1 MYLETSTR
9 EKKNISREM
18 VKRLE
23 KFTWIVKEK
32 DLEKIQTSL
41 QTIGDLSHNCQ
52 CGIQLDV
59 T

>member
-52 CGIQLDV
+52 
-59 T
+59 